1 MISKFKRIL
10 DPLDREV
17 LERALDEAWA
27 AVHAKANALIESG
40 SDEELEAVLRR
51 ELMEIASF
59 NGLDGEQIV
68 QTILSDNDR
77 SLSPIKLSGASAGQ
91 DPASLRATAASRAL
105 IPSIEMAC

>member
-1 MISKFKRIL
+1 MISKFKRIF

-17 LERALDEAWA
+17 FDRAIDEAWT

-40 SDEELEAVLRR
+40 SDEELEAMLRR

-68 QTILSDNDR
+68 QTILCDNGLD
-77 SLSPIKLSGASAGQ
+77 L
-91 DPASLRATAASRAL
+91 
-105 IPSIEMAC
+105 